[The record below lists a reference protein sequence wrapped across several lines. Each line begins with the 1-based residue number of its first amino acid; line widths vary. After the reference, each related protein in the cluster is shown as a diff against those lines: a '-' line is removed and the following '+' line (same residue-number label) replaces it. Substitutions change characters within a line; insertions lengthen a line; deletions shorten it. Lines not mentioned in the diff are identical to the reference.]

1 MKFSKL
7 LLGWAALL
15 GVTFGPAYVVVPG
28 PMLAWIGLVD
38 LAPIAMTDVR
48 AMYAAFQFAPGL
60 LCALALRRPTWVEPA
75 VVLVATV
82 YGGLASVRT
91 LGILLDGS
99 ASTFHFAALVFEV
112 PTFVAALIAL
122 SKLRAETTTV

>member
-1 MKFSKL
+1 
-7 LLGWAALL
+7 
-15 GVTFGPAYVVVPG
+15 
-28 PMLAWIGLVD
+28 MLAWSGLVD

-60 LCALALRRPTWVEPA
+60 LCALALRKPPWTEPA

-91 LGILLDGS
+91 FGILVDGS
-99 ASTFHFAALVFEV
+99 ASLFHFAALVFEV
-112 PTFVAALIAL
+112 PTFVAAVVAL
-122 SKLRAETTTV
+122 SKLRVEPAAG